1 MPKFIKFDVNKGDSI
16 TITKITFQGAK
27 ALTEEDFNTI
37 IANKETDVYFTWFFG
52 RNDGEMDFEQLEFD
66 SSRIRDLY
74 LQNGYLDAKVTAA
87 FSKVDFN
94 TNTANIEYTIIEGV
108 QYKVNN
114 TIIYLDEKILNVDDL
129 YPELQLK
136 KEEIFNISKLRKD
149 QEYIKTQVANKGY
162 AYTNV
167 KFDIKPNKKERTVD
181 LIYNVIPGDKVYI
194 NDVIISGNSRTLDRV
209 IRRNVYLAPKDLYS
223 LTDFKDSQNA
233 LKRTGFFDSVTL
245 KKQRLSS
252 DKMNLLVEVK
262 EAATGNLTV
271 GGGYGSYDG
280 FLINLGIND
289 KNILGSGLNLGFS
302 IEHSSKKNNYTI
314 SLSNPAIKDSVYS
327 GNANIHQNE
336 ILSEDQLP
344 INYTAYSA
352 CFRREAG
359 SYGKDTRGFLRV
371 HQFNKVELVK
381 FVKPENSYKE
391 LEKLVGQAEA
401 ILQSLGLK
409 YRVIELCTG
418 DLSFAAAKC
427 YDLELWAPGEE
438 KWLEVS
444 SCSNFE
450 DFQARRGNIRYR
462 RNSDKQVEFVHTLN
476 GSGVATPRLLVA
488 LLETYQNKDGT
499 IAIPKPLQPY
509 FGNEVID

>member
-1 MPKFIKFDVNKGDSI
+1 MLSIDIIRNNPKEVEQGLARKGEKLLISEIIK
-16 TITKITFQGAK
+16 
-27 ALTEEDFNTI
+27 
-37 IANKETDVYFTWFFG
+37 
-52 RNDGEMDFEQLEFD
+52 
-66 SSRIRDLY
+66 
-74 LQNGYLDAKVTAA
+74 
-87 FSKVDFN
+87 
-94 TNTANIEYTIIEGV
+94 
-108 QYKVNN
+108 
-114 TIIYLDEKILNVDDL
+114 LDESYRSDLAQANEMRAERNVASDKIARA
-129 YPELQLK
+129 K
-136 KEEIFNISKLRKD
+136 KLGENSDKAINAMRKLSQQIKVLEE
-149 QEYIKTQVANKGY
+149 KTQLSKNELDQLLLGL
-162 AYTNV
+162 
-167 KFDIKPNKKERTVD
+167 PN
-181 LIYNVIPGDKVYI
+181 IPHESVPEGKDEKNNQLVREW
-194 NDVIISGNSRTLDRV
+194 GETLDRDFN
-209 IRRNVYLAPKDLYS
+209 IIAHLELGKALSLFDFERGAKISGSGFPLY
-223 LTDFKDSQNA
+223 
-233 LKRTGFFDSVTL
+233 TGKGAKL
-245 KKQRLSS
+245 ER
-252 DKMNLLVEVK
+252 
-262 EAATGNLTV
+262 A
-271 GGGYGSYDG
+271 
-280 FLINLGIND
+280 LINFMLDFQTEQHGYMEIFPPFLVRPESAVTTGQLPKLAD
-289 KNILGSGLNLGFS
+289 DMYAS
-302 IEHSSKKNNYTI
+302 E
-314 SLSNPAIKDSVYS
+314 KDDLWLIPTAEVPLT
-327 GNANIHQNE
+327 NIHQNE

-499 IAIPKPLQPY
+499 IAIPEPLQPY
-509 FGNEVID
+509 FGNEVLD